1 MSARFKLN
9 FNNNGSFSQNYYY
22 NNNVAPP
29 MANIPKLAVPQK
41 HQALNAPMIGRV
53 YKAKPGC
60 SSCGKKVA

>member
-9 FNNNGSFSQNYYY
+9 FNNNGSYSQSNYY
-22 NNNVAPP
+22 NNVAPIL
-29 MANIPKLAVPQK
+29 ANTPKIVVPNK
-41 HQALNAPMIGRV
+41 NQALNAPMIGRV